1 MPCSSSSN
9 IRSSQTLVT
18 VTQGGSRLTATI
30 PAASYASGIT
40 AGDVIFYNP
49 ISPAQYQKSNAGASN
64 TAEVFGL
71 VESVSDVGGGLYS
84 LNVVIYGSIVLPSSA
99 INTISGATGG
109 AGGADIYFLSETS
122 GKIQIEAPTNV
133 GSVIKPIYQAAPHGG
148 SYTGTIINY
157 IGYRLGG
164 EIQAFDSSAS
174 SLTVTKTLP

>member
-71 VESVSDVGGGLYS
+71 VESVSDVGGGL
-84 LNVVIYGSIVLPSSA
+84 
-99 INTISGATGG
+99 
-109 AGGADIYFLSETS
+109 
-122 GKIQIEAPTNV
+122 
-133 GSVIKPIYQAAPHGG
+133 
-148 SYTGTIINY
+148 
-157 IGYRLGG
+157 
-164 EIQAFDSSAS
+164 
-174 SLTVTKTLP
+174 